1 MEGGHIL
8 SSPLLRKSLRRK
20 HKCWVRSGVG
30 RTKKNELSLSKLDSR
45 RIRASRGCMGVATG
59 ADSTV
64 RKCKTRR
71 SPDPGRGRGRR
82 VEITPCVGKAHKK
95 ASEGHSSQGMLPLQ
109 LPFSGLH
116 HRAQHRT
123 LCPADTR
130 GYTPTPVLL
139 AALLASFLQKPE
151 TNFHGRAIW

>member
-30 RTKKNELSLSKLDSR
+30 RRKKNELSLRKLDSR

-64 RKCKTRR
+64 RKCKNQTVTWPRAGWGEEGWNNPVWAKPTRKPQKGTAPRGR
-71 SPDPGRGRGRR
+71 SPYNSHSRGS
-82 VEITPCVGKAHKK
+82 ITGPSTGPV
-95 ASEGHSSQGMLPLQ
+95 
-109 LPFSGLH
+109 
-116 HRAQHRT
+116 
-123 LCPADTR
+123 CPADTR

-151 TNFHGRAIW
+151 TNSHGRAIW